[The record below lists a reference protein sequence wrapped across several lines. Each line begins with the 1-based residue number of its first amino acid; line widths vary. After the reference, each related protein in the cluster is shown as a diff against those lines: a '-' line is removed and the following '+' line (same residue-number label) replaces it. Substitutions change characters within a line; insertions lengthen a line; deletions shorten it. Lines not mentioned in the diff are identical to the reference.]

1 MGIKERFGAA
11 LELPDE
17 LMSDTAKLTVTG
29 VREISIEKY
38 KGIIEYTNQEIRI
51 GCKGYQVSI
60 TGTDLELKVATGEVV
75 FIEGQIRKIEWVY

>member
-29 VREISIEKY
+29 VREISIENY
-38 KGIIEYTNQEIRI
+38 KGIIEYTTQEIRI

>member
-29 VREISIEKY
+29 FREISIENY
-38 KGIIEYTNQEIRI
+38 KGIIEYTTQEIRI
-51 GCKGYQVSI
+51 GCKGYQVNI
-60 TGTDLELKVATGEVV
+60 TGTNLELKVATGEVV
-75 FIEGQIRKIEWVY
+75 FIKGQIRKIEWIY